1 MCGDEL
7 RFLLA
12 VVHITTFICPYAHW
26 PRRQSRV
33 FQNPSKRRDKGD
45 AKRLLAGPRSFL
57 CSLIGRPGLVLD
69 CPMVRLFVLL
79 CSTPGR
85 CCRLSLAGAGA
96 KYELSS
102 ATKERYASLGRIRVI
117 PFIRHYRRRY
127 RQEAILSLLPDPMR
141 SDDGPE
147 ESFLIVLSGTVVKAT
162 S

>member
-12 VVHITTFICPYAHW
+12 VVHITTFICPYARW
-26 PRRQSRV
+26 PQRQSRV

-45 AKRLLAGPRSFL
+45 AKRLLAGLRSFH

-69 CPMVRLFVLL
+69 CPMVRLFVPL

-102 ATKERYASLGRIRVI
+102 ATERYASLG
-117 PFIRHYRRRY
+117 PNTCDTPYTS
-127 RQEAILSLLPDPMR
+127 LSPSLPAGDDIESIALPDEKR
-141 SDDGPE
+141 
-147 ESFLIVLSGTVVKAT
+147 
-162 S
+162 